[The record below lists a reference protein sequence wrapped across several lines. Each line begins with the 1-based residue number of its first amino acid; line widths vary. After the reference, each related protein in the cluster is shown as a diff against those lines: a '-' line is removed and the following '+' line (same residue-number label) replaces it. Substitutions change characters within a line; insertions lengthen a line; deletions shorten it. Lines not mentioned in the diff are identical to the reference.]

1 MELARF
7 GVSCDRALLE
17 EFDRRIAAAG
27 YANRSEALGDLMQE
41 YVLQRKAEGDEAVV
55 GTVVIVYDHHRREL
69 SEELLHLQH
78 QHHSQVLS
86 TLHIHLSAD
95 DCLEVVVI
103 QGKAGHVQEL
113 ADRLIS
119 TRGVKH
125 GKLVFAAAGGRS

>member
-1 MELARF
+1 MDLARF
-7 GVSCDRALLE
+7 GVSCDRAILE
-17 EFDRRIAAAG
+17 EFDRRIAADG

-41 YVLQRKAEGDEAVV
+41 FILQQKAQGDEEVV
-55 GTVVIVYDHHRREL
+55 GSVVIVYDHHRREL

-78 QHHSQVLS
+78 QHHGQILS
-86 TLHIHLSAD
+86 TLHIHLTAD

-103 QGKAGHVQEL
+103 QGRASDVQTL

-125 GKLVFAAAGGRS
+125 GKLVFAAAGKRG